1 MQNHET
7 VKMALD
13 TSAVVTRAI
22 VQQEF
27 ERALGAIQARVF
39 TSGSSGASASA
50 PADHAATL
58 AIAYS
63 GGLDSTVLLHL
74 AHAYAASRQISLLAF
89 HVHHGLSANADAW
102 LMHCREQ
109 CATLGVAFDARQ
121 VKIASKEKSGIEE
134 AARLKRYAALGAM
147 CVAHQAPLLLTAHH
161 QDDQAETVLLQL
173 LRGSGVAGLSGMD
186 SVNHAADLLGDAS
199 LLMGRPLLQLTRE
212 QLESY
217 CSQHRL
223 SFVEDESNQD
233 PRYARNALRQHVMP
247 ILQQYFPGF
256 QRRLSRT
263 AQHAQS
269 AQQLLIT
276 LAAQDLA
283 TCMEGECLLVAK
295 LQSFDDERIDN
306 MLRYWFGLRGVRMPS
321 TSWLQEV
328 RSQLLQAKHD
338 AQVCVT
344 HADCHIRRHRDRVF
358 ITSRD
363 DAPDPDIE
371 ALTFQ
376 WDGSPAM
383 HFARFG
389 GTLYFDRAESGM
401 DVTSLR
407 AQMLTLRL
415 RSGGERLKPAFNRP
429 TKSLKYHYQACDVP
443 AWERLRLPLLFNGK
457 TLLFAAGIGMD
468 CHALADDSG
477 NEKNDAGRIS
487 LRWEFDRQRVA

>member
-1 MQNHET
+1 VQNKET
-7 VKMALD
+7 VKTALD
-13 TSAVVTRAI
+13 ASAVVTRAI

-27 ERALGAIQARVF
+27 ERALGAIQARVSTF
-39 TSGSSGASASA
+39 ASTFN
-50 PADHAATL
+50 PEDNTATL

-74 AHAYAASRQISLLAF
+74 AHAYAQQRQIPLLAF
-89 HVHHGLSANADAW
+89 HVHHGLSPHADAW
-102 LMHCREQ
+102 LAHCRAQ
-109 CATLGVAFDARQ
+109 CMKLGIAFDARN
-121 VKIASKEKSGIEE
+121 VEIAAREKNGIEE

-147 CVAHQAPLLLTAHH
+147 CRAHHAPLLLTAHH

-186 SVNHAADLLGDAS
+186 SVNHAADLLGDAT
-199 LLMGRPLLQLTRE
+199 LLMGRPLLQLTRA
-212 QLESY
+212 QLESW
-217 CSQHRL
+217 CSQNGL
-223 SFVEDESNQD
+223 AFVEDESNRD
-233 PRYARNALRQHVMP
+233 PRYARNALRHQIMP
-247 ILQQYFPGF
+247 MLEQCFPGF
-256 QRRLSRT
+256 QRRFSRT

-283 TCMEGECLLVAK
+283 TCLDGECLSVAK
-295 LQSFDDERIDN
+295 LQSFGDARIDN

-328 RSQLLQAKHD
+328 RAQLLQARHD

-363 DAPDPDIE
+363 DGVGQAVE
-371 ALTFQ
+371 AQTFQ
-376 WDGSPAM
+376 WDGSPSV

-389 GTLYFDRAESGM
+389 GTLYFDAAASGL
-401 DVTSLR
+401 DAADLR
-407 AQMLTLRL
+407 RHMLTLCL
-415 RSGGERLKPAFNRP
+415 RSGGERLKLAPNRP

-468 CHALADDSG
+468 CHALLDTASA
-477 NEKNDAGRIS
+477 EKSDVPRIS
-487 LRWEFDRQRVA
+487 LRWEFDRADAL